1 MFTGVNRHEFDCDR
15 GRVMTHD
22 LLMRDIR
29 DMKAMNI
36 NAVRTCH
43 YPNTSE
49 FYRLCDEYG
58 LYVIDEANIETHGS
72 WQPMHDWVVPD
83 NRPEWQEAVLA
94 RGRAMLERDK
104 NHPCIL
110 LWSCGNE
117 SWGGKDLYELS
128 QYYRR
133 EDPTRLVHYEGV
145 RMIRAILTRRTCI
158 PTCTAGREHRGVSAK
173 QSRQAIHQLR
183 IHPRHGQQLRRHEPV
198 YRAGGQVPDVSGR
211 LYLGLCGSGAAA

>member
-1 MFTGVNRHEFDCDR
+1 MCLNGKRIVFHGVNRHEFDCDR

-72 WQPMHDWVVPD
+72 WC
-83 NRPEWQEAVLA
+83 RITA
-94 RGRAMLERDK
+94 RSGRRQCWRAAGRCWSVTRITRASCSGRAATK
-104 NHPCIL
+104 
-110 LWSCGNE
+110 
-117 SWGGKDLYELS
+117 
-128 QYYRR
+128 
-133 EDPTRLVHYEGV
+133 
-145 RMIRAILTRRTCI
+145 A
-158 PTCTAGREHRGVSAK
+158 
-173 QSRQAIHQLR
+173 
-183 IHPRHGQQLRRHEPV
+183 
-198 YRAGGQVPDVSGR
+198 
-211 LYLGLCGSGAAA
+211 GAAKTSTN